1 VAAGGAVAAAVV
13 SEGEGDGDP
22 DGESP
27 GVGGA
32 TGLADGVGVG
42 SSAIAGVPRNDAVKA
57 TARSGGARKRWICKV
72 SRKDCR
78 TGLRERT

>member
-1 VAAGGAVAAAVV
+1 V

-22 DGESP
+22 DGASP

-57 TARSGGARKRWICKV
+57 TARSGGARKRCICKV
-72 SRKDCR
+72 SRKTAR
-78 TGLRERT
+78 RPSESGHKSPERAGERPM